1 MKKKWHLKE
10 IDSLTIEKL
19 NSELNITSLFSRL
32 LINRGILCQ
41 KDAKDFFL
49 PTLEKLPNPNLMYG
63 IKKSVERI
71 IQAVG
76 KNEKIVIYGDFD
88 CDGITSTAIL
98 YNFLFSIGADVKAYN
113 PDRLEEGY
121 GINFDSID
129 KLVSEGYKLFI
140 TTDCG
145 ISENQVIED
154 SKKFS
159 IDFIITD
166 HHTIP
171 EKLPDA
177 YSIINPKLKDCKY
190 PFKEMCA
197 AGVVFNLIV
206 ALRSSLRENGFFNDK
221 IEPNLAR
228 YLDLVSIGTVAD
240 SMPIIGVNRIFVFNG
255 LKEIKNTSRKGLK
268 HLISKQKEKFSIRD
282 ISFDI
287 APKIN
292 AAGRVGKA
300 SNAVS
305 LLTSDDDVE
314 VERLAGIIQSN
325 NQIRQQIQEKV
336 LNEAEKLAEIKLQ
349 KHPDKSSLV
358 LFSQDWHPGV
368 LGIIASR
375 IVKKYG
381 LPCVIL
387 SSKDSIAKG
396 SLRTANELNVYRVLE
411 QCSNILIQFGGHS
424 AAAGVTIYEDKI
436 KEFENKFESIISNYD
451 FEAGEP
457 LEIDS
462 LVKFSEINIDLIS
475 DIEKM
480 EPFGKGNP
488 YPIFVSKNVKIE
500 SKRVLKD
507 KHLEMYLN
515 QDNFKMRAI
524 WFNFNKSSS
533 DMENIDIVFTLQRD
547 SFRGCLLYTS
557 PSPRDVE
564 ESRMPSSA

>member
-10 IDSLTIEKL
+10 VDSLTIEKL
-19 NSELNITSLFSRL
+19 NSDLNITSLFSRL
-32 LINRGILCQ
+32 LINRGILSQ

-63 IKKSVERI
+63 IKKSVDRI
-71 IQAVG
+71 IQAVN
-76 KNEKIVIYGDFD
+76 KNEKIVVYGDFD

-98 YNFLFSIGADVKAYN
+98 YSFLYSIGANVKAYN

-121 GINFDSID
+121 GINFESIE
-129 KLVSEGYKLFI
+129 KLASQGYKLFI

-154 SKKFS
+154 SKKFEV
-159 IDFIITD
+159 DFIITD
-166 HHTIP
+166 HHTAP
-171 EKLPDA
+171 ENLPDA
-177 YSIINPKLKDCKY
+177 YSIINPKLEYCKY
-190 PFKEMCA
+190 PFKEICA

-206 ALRSSLRENGFFNDK
+206 SLRSSLRDVGFFKNR

-255 LKEIKNTSRKGLK
+255 LKEIKNTLRKGLK
-268 HLISKQKEKFSIRD
+268 HLISKKKDKFSIRD

-305 LLTSDDDVE
+305 LLTSDDDNE
-314 VERLAGIIQSN
+314 VERLAGILQSN

-336 LNEAEKLAEIKLQ
+336 FNEAEKIADIKLQ
-349 KHPDKSSLV
+349 KNSDKSSLV

-381 LPCVIL
+381 LPCAIL

-396 SLRTANELNVYRVLE
+396 SLRTANELNLYTVLE
-411 QCSNILIQFGGHS
+411 QCSNTLIQFGGHS

-436 KEFENKFESIISNYD
+436 PEFEDRFESIISNYD
-451 FEAGEP
+451 FDVGEP

-462 LVKFSEINIDLIS
+462 IVKFSEINMSLIS

-488 YPIFVSKNVKIE
+488 YPIFISKNVKIE
-500 SKRVLKD
+500 SKKVLKD
-507 KHLEMYLN
+507 KHLEMYLS
-515 QDNFKMRAI
+515 QDNYKIRAI
-524 WFNFNKSSS
+524 WFNFNKSNI
-533 DMENIDIVFTLQRD
+533 DIENIDVVFTLQRD
-547 SFRGCLLYTS
+547 TFRGNNNINLNIIDIEYS
-557 PSPRDVE
+557 
-564 ESRMPSSA
+564 

>member
-32 LINRGILCQ
+32 LINRGVLCQ

-190 PFKEMCA
+190 PFKEICA

-336 LNEAEKLAEIKLQ
+336 FNEAEKLAEIKLQ

-396 SLRTANELNVYRVLE
+396 SLRTANELNLYKVLE

-547 SFRGCLLYTS
+547 SFRGNNNINLNILDIEYS
-557 PSPRDVE
+557 
-564 ESRMPSSA
+564 

>member
-32 LINRGILCQ
+32 LINRGVLCQ

-159 IDFIITD
+159 VDFIITD

-177 YSIINPKLKDCKY
+177 YSIVNPKLKDCKY
-190 PFKEMCA
+190 PFKEICA

-206 ALRSSLRENGFFNDK
+206 ALRSSLRESGFFNDK

-336 LNEAEKLAEIKLQ
+336 FNEAEKMAEIKLQ

-381 LPCVIL
+381 LPSVIL

-396 SLRTANELNVYRVLE
+396 SLRTANELNLYRVLE

-451 FEAGEP
+451 FETGEP

-462 LVKFSEINIDLIS
+462 LVKFSEINMDLIS

-547 SFRGCLLYTS
+547 SFRGNNNINLNILDIEYS
-557 PSPRDVE
+557 
-564 ESRMPSSA
+564 

>member
-10 IDSLTIEKL
+10 VDSLTIEKL
-19 NSELNITSLFSRL
+19 NSDLNITSLFSRL

-63 IKKSVERI
+63 IKKSVDRI
-71 IQAVG
+71 IQAVI
-76 KNEKIVIYGDFD
+76 KNEKIVVYGDFD

-98 YNFLFSIGADVKAYN
+98 YSFLYSIGVNVKAYN

-121 GINFDSID
+121 GINFESIE
-129 KLVSEGYKLFI
+129 KLASQGYKLFI

-154 SKKFS
+154 SKKFKV
-159 IDFIITD
+159 DFIITD
-166 HHTIP
+166 HHTAP
-171 EKLPDA
+171 ENLPDA
-177 YSIINPKLKDCKY
+177 YSIINPKLEYCKY
-190 PFKEMCA
+190 PFKEICA

-206 ALRSSLRENGFFNDK
+206 SLRSSLRDVGFFKNR

-255 LKEIKNTSRKGLK
+255 LKEIKNTLRKGLK
-268 HLISKQKEKFSIRD
+268 HLISKKKDKFSIRD

-305 LLTSDDDVE
+305 LLTSDDDNE
-314 VERLAGIIQSN
+314 VERLAGILQSN

-336 LNEAEKLAEIKLQ
+336 FNEAEKIAEIKLQ
-349 KHPDKSSLV
+349 KNSDKSSLV

-381 LPCVIL
+381 LPCAIL

-396 SLRTANELNVYRVLE
+396 SLRTANELNLYTVLE
-411 QCSNILIQFGGHS
+411 QCSNTLIQFGGHS

-436 KEFENKFESIISNYD
+436 PEFEDRFESIISNYD
-451 FEAGEP
+451 FDAGEP

-462 LVKFSEINIDLIS
+462 IVKFSEINMSLIL

-488 YPIFVSKNVKIE
+488 YPIFISKNVKIE
-500 SKRVLKD
+500 SKKVLKD
-507 KHLEMYLN
+507 KHLEMYLS
-515 QDNFKMRAI
+515 QDNYKIRAI
-524 WFNFNKSSS
+524 WFNFNKSNI
-533 DMENIDIVFTLQRD
+533 DIENIDVVFTLQRD
-547 SFRGCLLYTS
+547 TFRGNNNINLNIIDIEYS
-557 PSPRDVE
+557 
-564 ESRMPSSA
+564 

>member
-32 LINRGILCQ
+32 LINRGVLCQ

-190 PFKEMCA
+190 PFKEICA

-396 SLRTANELNVYRVLE
+396 SLRTANELNLYRVLE

-547 SFRGCLLYTS
+547 SFRGNNNINLNILDIEYS
-557 PSPRDVE
+557 
-564 ESRMPSSA
+564 

>member
-10 IDSLTIEKL
+10 VDSLTIEKL
-19 NSELNITSLFSRL
+19 NSDLNITSLFSRL
-32 LINRGILCQ
+32 LINRGILSQ

-63 IKKSVERI
+63 IKKSVDRI
-71 IQAVG
+71 IQAVN
-76 KNEKIVIYGDFD
+76 KNEKIVVYGDFD

-98 YNFLFSIGADVKAYN
+98 YSFLYSIGVNVKAYN

-121 GINFDSID
+121 GINFESIE
-129 KLVSEGYKLFI
+129 KLVSQGYKLFI

-154 SKKFS
+154 SKKFKV
-159 IDFIITD
+159 DFIITD
-166 HHTIP
+166 HHTAP
-171 EKLPDA
+171 ENLPDA
-177 YSIINPKLKDCKY
+177 YSIINPKLEYCKY

-206 ALRSSLRENGFFNDK
+206 SLRSSLRDVGFFKNR

-255 LKEIKNTSRKGLK
+255 LKEIKNTLRKGLK
-268 HLISKQKEKFSIRD
+268 HLISKKKDKFSIRD

-305 LLTSDDDVE
+305 LLTSDDDNE
-314 VERLAGIIQSN
+314 VERLAGILQSN

-336 LNEAEKLAEIKLQ
+336 FNEAEKIAEIKLQ
-349 KHPDKSSLV
+349 KNSDKSSLV

-381 LPCVIL
+381 LPCAIL

-396 SLRTANELNVYRVLE
+396 SLRTANELNLYTVLE
-411 QCSNILIQFGGHS
+411 QCSNTLIQFGGHS

-436 KEFENKFESIISNYD
+436 PEFEDRFESIISNYD
-451 FEAGEP
+451 FDVGEP

-462 LVKFSEINIDLIS
+462 IVKFSEINMSLIS

-488 YPIFVSKNVKIE
+488 YPIFISKNVKIE
-500 SKRVLKD
+500 SKKVLKD
-507 KHLEMYLN
+507 KHLEMYLS
-515 QDNFKMRAI
+515 QDNCKIRAI
-524 WFNFNKSSS
+524 WFNFNKSNI
-533 DMENIDIVFTLQRD
+533 DIENIDVVFTLQRD
-547 SFRGCLLYTS
+547 TFRGNNNINLNIIDIEYS
-557 PSPRDVE
+557 
-564 ESRMPSSA
+564 

>member
-32 LINRGILCQ
+32 LINRGVLCQ

-336 LNEAEKLAEIKLQ
+336 FNEAEKLAEIKLQ

-396 SLRTANELNVYRVLE
+396 SLRTANELNLYKVLE

-547 SFRGCLLYTS
+547 SFRGNNNINLNILDIEYS
-557 PSPRDVE
+557 
-564 ESRMPSSA
+564 

>member
-76 KNEKIVIYGDFD
+76 KNEKILIYGDFD

-129 KLVSEGYKLFI
+129 KLVSEGYRLFI

-190 PFKEMCA
+190 PFKEICA

-325 NQIRQQIQEKV
+325 NQVRQQIQEKV
-336 LNEAEKLAEIKLQ
+336 FNEAEKLAEIKLQ

-396 SLRTANELNVYRVLE
+396 SLRTANELNLYRVLE

-533 DMENIDIVFTLQRD
+533 DMENIDVVFTLQRD
-547 SFRGCLLYTS
+547 SFRGNNNINLNILDIEYS
-557 PSPRDVE
+557 
-564 ESRMPSSA
+564 

>member
-32 LINRGILCQ
+32 LINRGVLCQ

-190 PFKEMCA
+190 PFKEICA

-336 LNEAEKLAEIKLQ
+336 FNEAEKLAEIKLQ
-349 KHPDKSSLV
+349 KYPDKSSLV

-381 LPCVIL
+381 LPSVIL

-396 SLRTANELNVYRVLE
+396 SLRTANELNLYRVLE

-457 LEIDS
+457 LQIDS

-475 DIEKM
+475 DIERM

-500 SKRVLKD
+500 STRVLKD

-515 QDNFKMRAI
+515 QDNYKMRAI

-533 DMENIDIVFTLQRD
+533 DMKNIDIVFTLQRD
-547 SFRGCLLYTS
+547 SFRGNNNINLNILDIEYS
-557 PSPRDVE
+557 
-564 ESRMPSSA
+564 

>member
-129 KLVSEGYKLFI
+129 KLVSEGYRLFI

-190 PFKEMCA
+190 PFKEICA

-336 LNEAEKLAEIKLQ
+336 FNEAEKLAEIKLQ

-396 SLRTANELNVYRVLE
+396 SLRTANELNLYRVLE

-547 SFRGCLLYTS
+547 SFRGNNNINLNILDIEYS
-557 PSPRDVE
+557 
-564 ESRMPSSA
+564 

>member
-32 LINRGILCQ
+32 LINRGILCE

-98 YNFLFSIGADVKAYN
+98 YNFLFSIGANVKAYN

-145 ISENQVIED
+145 ISESQVIED

-159 IDFIITD
+159 VDFIITD

-190 PFKEMCA
+190 PFKEICA

-206 ALRSSLRENGFFNDK
+206 ALRSSLRESGFFNDK

-336 LNEAEKLAEIKLQ
+336 FNEAEKMAEIKLQ

-381 LPCVIL
+381 LPSVIL

-396 SLRTANELNVYRVLE
+396 SLRTANELNLYRVLE

-451 FEAGEP
+451 FETGEP

-547 SFRGCLLYTS
+547 SFRGNNNINLNILDIEYS
-557 PSPRDVE
+557 
-564 ESRMPSSA
+564 

>member
-32 LINRGILCQ
+32 LINRGILCE

-98 YNFLFSIGADVKAYN
+98 YNFLFSIGANVKAYN

-159 IDFIITD
+159 VDFIITD

-177 YSIINPKLKDCKY
+177 YSIVNPKLKDCKY
-190 PFKEMCA
+190 PFKEICA

-206 ALRSSLRENGFFNDK
+206 ALRSSLREIGFFNDK

-336 LNEAEKLAEIKLQ
+336 FNEAEKMAEIKLQ

-381 LPCVIL
+381 LPSVIL

-396 SLRTANELNVYRVLE
+396 SLRTANELNLYRVLE

-451 FEAGEP
+451 FETGEP

-547 SFRGCLLYTS
+547 SFRGNNNINLNILDIEYS
-557 PSPRDVE
+557 
-564 ESRMPSSA
+564 

>member
-10 IDSLTIEKL
+10 VDSLTIEKL
-19 NSELNITSLFSRL
+19 NSDLNITSLFSRL
-32 LINRGILCQ
+32 LINRGILSQ

-63 IKKSVERI
+63 IKKSVDRI
-71 IQAVG
+71 IQAVN
-76 KNEKIVIYGDFD
+76 KNEKIVVYGDFD

-98 YNFLFSIGADVKAYN
+98 YSFLYSIGANVKAYN

-121 GINFDSID
+121 GINFKSIE
-129 KLVSEGYKLFI
+129 KLASQGYKLFI

-154 SKKFS
+154 SKKFKV
-159 IDFIITD
+159 DFIITD
-166 HHTIP
+166 HHTAP
-171 EKLPDA
+171 ENLPDA
-177 YSIINPKLKDCKY
+177 YSIINPKLEYCKY
-190 PFKEMCA
+190 PFKEICA

-206 ALRSSLRENGFFNDK
+206 SLRSSLRDVGFFKNR

-255 LKEIKNTSRKGLK
+255 LKEIKNTLRKGLK
-268 HLISKQKEKFSIRD
+268 HLISKKKDKFSIRD

-305 LLTSDDDVE
+305 LLTSDDDNE
-314 VERLAGIIQSN
+314 VEHLAGILQSN

-336 LNEAEKLAEIKLQ
+336 FNEAEKIAEIKLQ
-349 KHPDKSSLV
+349 KNSDKSSLV

-381 LPCVIL
+381 LPCAIL

-396 SLRTANELNVYRVLE
+396 SLRTANELNLYTVLE
-411 QCSNILIQFGGHS
+411 QCSNTLIQFGGHS

-436 KEFENKFESIISNYD
+436 PEFEDRFESIISNYD
-451 FEAGEP
+451 FDAGEP

-462 LVKFSEINIDLIS
+462 IVKFSEINMSLIS

-488 YPIFVSKNVKIE
+488 YPIFISKNVKIE
-500 SKRVLKD
+500 SKKVLKD
-507 KHLEMYLN
+507 KHLEMYLS
-515 QDNFKMRAI
+515 QDNYKIRAI
-524 WFNFNKSSS
+524 WFNFNKSNI
-533 DMENIDIVFTLQRD
+533 DIENIDVVFTLQRD
-547 SFRGCLLYTS
+547 TFRGNNNINLNIIDIEYS
-557 PSPRDVE
+557 
-564 ESRMPSSA
+564 

>member
-129 KLVSEGYKLFI
+129 KLVSEGYRLFI

-190 PFKEMCA
+190 PFKEICA

-325 NQIRQQIQEKV
+325 NQVRQQIQEKV
-336 LNEAEKLAEIKLQ
+336 FNEAEKLAEIKLQ

-396 SLRTANELNVYRVLE
+396 SLRTANELNLYRVLE

-547 SFRGCLLYTS
+547 SFRGNNNINLNILDIEYS
-557 PSPRDVE
+557 
-564 ESRMPSSA
+564 

>member
-129 KLVSEGYKLFI
+129 KLVSEGYRLFI

-190 PFKEMCA
+190 PFKEICA

-336 LNEAEKLAEIKLQ
+336 FNEAEKLAEIKLQ

-396 SLRTANELNVYRVLE
+396 SLRTANELNLYRVLE

-547 SFRGCLLYTS
+547 SFRGNTVSYTHLTL
-557 PSPRDVE
+557 PTKRIV
-564 ESRMPSSA
+564 

>member
-32 LINRGILCQ
+32 LINRGVLCQ

-159 IDFIITD
+159 VDFIITD

-177 YSIINPKLKDCKY
+177 YSIVNPKLKDCKY
-190 PFKEMCA
+190 PFKEICA

-206 ALRSSLRENGFFNDK
+206 ALRSSLRESGFFNDK

-336 LNEAEKLAEIKLQ
+336 FNEAEKMAEIKLQ

-396 SLRTANELNVYRVLE
+396 SLRTANELNLYRVLE

-451 FEAGEP
+451 FETGEP

-547 SFRGCLLYTS
+547 SFRGNNNINLNILDIEYS
-557 PSPRDVE
+557 
-564 ESRMPSSA
+564 

>member
-32 LINRGILCQ
+32 LINRGVLCQ

-190 PFKEMCA
+190 PFKEICA

-325 NQIRQQIQEKV
+325 NQVRQQIQEKV
-336 LNEAEKLAEIKLQ
+336 FNEAEKLAEIKLQ
-349 KHPDKSSLV
+349 KDPDKSSLV

-396 SLRTANELNVYRVLE
+396 SLRTANELNLYRVLE

-457 LEIDS
+457 LQIDS

-547 SFRGCLLYTS
+547 SFRGNNNINLNILDIEYS
-557 PSPRDVE
+557 
-564 ESRMPSSA
+564 

>member
-10 IDSLTIEKL
+10 VDSLTIEKL
-19 NSELNITSLFSRL
+19 NSDLNITSLFSRL
-32 LINRGILCQ
+32 LINRGILSQ

-63 IKKSVERI
+63 IKKSVDRI
-71 IQAVG
+71 IQAVN
-76 KNEKIVIYGDFD
+76 KNEKIVVYGDFD

-98 YNFLFSIGADVKAYN
+98 YSFLYSIGANVKAYN

-121 GINFDSID
+121 GINFKSIE
-129 KLVSEGYKLFI
+129 KLASQGYKLFI

-154 SKKFS
+154 SKKFKV
-159 IDFIITD
+159 DFIITD
-166 HHTIP
+166 HHTAP
-171 EKLPDA
+171 ENLPDS
-177 YSIINPKLKDCKY
+177 YSIINPKLEYCKY

-206 ALRSSLRENGFFNDK
+206 SLRSSLRDVGFFKNR

-255 LKEIKNTSRKGLK
+255 LKEIKNTLRKGLK
-268 HLISKQKEKFSIRD
+268 HLISKKKDKFSIRD

-305 LLTSDDDVE
+305 LLTSDDDNE
-314 VERLAGIIQSN
+314 VERLAGILQSN

-336 LNEAEKLAEIKLQ
+336 FNEAEKIAEIKLQ
-349 KHPDKSSLV
+349 KNSDKSSLV

-381 LPCVIL
+381 LPCAIL

-396 SLRTANELNVYRVLE
+396 SLRTANELNLYTVLE
-411 QCSNILIQFGGHS
+411 QCSNTLIQFGGHS

-436 KEFENKFESIISNYD
+436 PEFEDRFESIISNYD
-451 FEAGEP
+451 FDAGEP

-462 LVKFSEINIDLIS
+462 IVKFSEINMSLIL

-488 YPIFVSKNVKIE
+488 YPIFISKNVKIE
-500 SKRVLKD
+500 SKKVLKD
-507 KHLEMYLN
+507 KHLEMYLS
-515 QDNFKMRAI
+515 QDNYKIRAI
-524 WFNFNKSSS
+524 WFNFNKSNI
-533 DMENIDIVFTLQRD
+533 DIENIDVVFTLQRD
-547 SFRGCLLYTS
+547 TFRGNNNINLNIIDIEYS
-557 PSPRDVE
+557 
-564 ESRMPSSA
+564 

>member
-10 IDSLTIEKL
+10 VDSLTIEKL
-19 NSELNITSLFSRL
+19 NSDLNITSLFSRL
-32 LINRGILCQ
+32 LINRGILSQ

-63 IKKSVERI
+63 IKKSVDRI
-71 IQAVG
+71 IQAVN
-76 KNEKIVIYGDFD
+76 KNEKIVVYGDFD

-98 YNFLFSIGADVKAYN
+98 YSFLYSIGANVKAYN

-121 GINFDSID
+121 GINFKSIE
-129 KLVSEGYKLFI
+129 KLASQGYKLFI

-154 SKKFS
+154 SKKFKV
-159 IDFIITD
+159 DFIITD
-166 HHTIP
+166 HHTAP
-171 EKLPDA
+171 ENLPDA
-177 YSIINPKLKDCKY
+177 YSIINPKLEYCKY
-190 PFKEMCA
+190 PFKEICA

-206 ALRSSLRENGFFNDK
+206 SLRSSLRDVGFFKNR

-255 LKEIKNTSRKGLK
+255 LKEIKNTLRKGLK
-268 HLISKQKEKFSIRD
+268 HLISKKKDKFSIRD

-305 LLTSDDDVE
+305 LLTSDDDNE
-314 VERLAGIIQSN
+314 VERLAGILQSN

-336 LNEAEKLAEIKLQ
+336 FNEAEKIAEIKLQ
-349 KHPDKSSLV
+349 KNSDKSSLV

-381 LPCVIL
+381 LPCAIL

-396 SLRTANELNVYRVLE
+396 SLRTANELNLYTVLE
-411 QCSNILIQFGGHS
+411 QCSNTLIQFGGHS

-436 KEFENKFESIISNYD
+436 PEFEDRFESIISNYD
-451 FEAGEP
+451 FDAGEP

-462 LVKFSEINIDLIS
+462 IVKFSEINMSLIL

-488 YPIFVSKNVKIE
+488 YPIFISKNVKIE
-500 SKRVLKD
+500 SKKVLKD
-507 KHLEMYLN
+507 KHLEMYLS
-515 QDNFKMRAI
+515 QDNYKIRAI
-524 WFNFNKSSS
+524 WFNFNKSNI
-533 DMENIDIVFTLQRD
+533 DIENIDVVFTLQRD
-547 SFRGCLLYTS
+547 TFRGNNNINLNIIDIEYS
-557 PSPRDVE
+557 
-564 ESRMPSSA
+564 

>member
-76 KNEKIVIYGDFD
+76 KNEKILIYGDFD

-129 KLVSEGYKLFI
+129 KLVSEGYRLFI

-190 PFKEMCA
+190 PFKEICA

-547 SFRGCLLYTS
+547 SFRGNNNINLNILDIEYS
-557 PSPRDVE
+557 
-564 ESRMPSSA
+564 

>member
-76 KNEKIVIYGDFD
+76 KNEKILIYGDFD

-190 PFKEMCA
+190 PFKEICA

-396 SLRTANELNVYRVLE
+396 SLRTANELNLYKVLE

-547 SFRGCLLYTS
+547 SFRGNNNINLNILDIEYS
-557 PSPRDVE
+557 
-564 ESRMPSSA
+564 

>member
-190 PFKEMCA
+190 PFKEICA

-325 NQIRQQIQEKV
+325 NQVRQQIQEKV
-336 LNEAEKLAEIKLQ
+336 FNEAEKLAEIKLQ

-547 SFRGCLLYTS
+547 SFRGNNNINLNILDIEYS
-557 PSPRDVE
+557 
-564 ESRMPSSA
+564 

>member
-129 KLVSEGYKLFI
+129 KLVSEGYRLFI

-190 PFKEMCA
+190 PFKEICA

-325 NQIRQQIQEKV
+325 NQVRQQIQEKV
-336 LNEAEKLAEIKLQ
+336 FNEAEKLAEIKLQ

-396 SLRTANELNVYRVLE
+396 SLRTANELNLYRVLE

-436 KEFENKFESIISNYD
+436 KEFENKFETIISNYD

-547 SFRGCLLYTS
+547 SFRGNNNINLNILDIEYS
-557 PSPRDVE
+557 
-564 ESRMPSSA
+564 

>member
-32 LINRGILCQ
+32 LINRGVLCQ

-159 IDFIITD
+159 VDFIITD

-177 YSIINPKLKDCKY
+177 YSIVNPKLKDCKY
-190 PFKEMCA
+190 PFKEICA

-206 ALRSSLRENGFFNDK
+206 ALRSSLRESGFFNDK

-305 LLTSDDDVE
+305 LLTSNDDVE

-336 LNEAEKLAEIKLQ
+336 FNEAEKMAEIKLQ

-381 LPCVIL
+381 LPSVIL

-396 SLRTANELNVYRVLE
+396 SLRTANELNLYRVLE

-451 FEAGEP
+451 FETGEP

-547 SFRGCLLYTS
+547 SFRGNNNINLNILDIEYS
-557 PSPRDVE
+557 
-564 ESRMPSSA
+564 

>member
-10 IDSLTIEKL
+10 VDSLTIEKL
-19 NSELNITSLFSRL
+19 NSDLNITSLFSRL

-98 YNFLFSIGADVKAYN
+98 YNFLFSIGANVKAYN

-159 IDFIITD
+159 VDFIITD

-177 YSIINPKLKDCKY
+177 YSIVNPKLKDCKY
-190 PFKEMCA
+190 PFKEICA

-206 ALRSSLRENGFFNDK
+206 ALRSSLREIGFFNDK

-336 LNEAEKLAEIKLQ
+336 FDEAEKMAEIKLQ

-381 LPCVIL
+381 LPSVIL

-396 SLRTANELNVYRVLE
+396 SLRTANELNLYRVLE

-451 FEAGEP
+451 FETGEP

-547 SFRGCLLYTS
+547 SFRGNNNINLNILDIEYS
-557 PSPRDVE
+557 
-564 ESRMPSSA
+564 

>member
-10 IDSLTIEKL
+10 VDSLTIEKL
-19 NSELNITSLFSRL
+19 NSDLNITSLFSRL
-32 LINRGILCQ
+32 LINRGILSQ

-63 IKKSVERI
+63 IKKSVDRI
-71 IQAVG
+71 IQAVN
-76 KNEKIVIYGDFD
+76 KNEKIVVYGDFD

-98 YNFLFSIGADVKAYN
+98 YSFLYSIGANVKAYN

-121 GINFDSID
+121 GINFKSIE
-129 KLVSEGYKLFI
+129 KLASQGYKLFI

-154 SKKFS
+154 SKKFKV
-159 IDFIITD
+159 DFIITD
-166 HHTIP
+166 HHTAP
-171 EKLPDA
+171 ENLPDA
-177 YSIINPKLKDCKY
+177 YSIINPKLEYCKY
-190 PFKEMCA
+190 PFKEICA

-206 ALRSSLRENGFFNDK
+206 SLRSSLRDVGFFKNR

-255 LKEIKNTSRKGLK
+255 LKEIKNTLRKGLK
-268 HLISKQKEKFSIRD
+268 HLISKKKDKFSIRD

-305 LLTSDDDVE
+305 LLTSDDDNE
-314 VERLAGIIQSN
+314 VERLAGILQSN

-336 LNEAEKLAEIKLQ
+336 FNEAEKIAEIKLQ
-349 KHPDKSSLV
+349 KNSDKSSLV

-381 LPCVIL
+381 LPCAIL

-396 SLRTANELNVYRVLE
+396 SLRTANELNLYTVLE
-411 QCSNILIQFGGHS
+411 QCSNTLIQFGGHS

-436 KEFENKFESIISNYD
+436 PEFEDRFESIISNYD
-451 FEAGEP
+451 FDAGEP

-462 LVKFSEINIDLIS
+462 IVKFSEINMSLIL

-488 YPIFVSKNVKIE
+488 YPIFISKNVKIE
-500 SKRVLKD
+500 SKKVLKD
-507 KHLEMYLN
+507 KHLEMYLS
-515 QDNFKMRAI
+515 QDNYKKRAI
-524 WFNFNKSSS
+524 WFNFNKSNI
-533 DMENIDIVFTLQRD
+533 DIENIDVVFTLQRD
-547 SFRGCLLYTS
+547 TFRGSNNINLNIIDIEYS
-557 PSPRDVE
+557 
-564 ESRMPSSA
+564 

>member
-32 LINRGILCQ
+32 LINRGVLCQ

-336 LNEAEKLAEIKLQ
+336 FNEAEKLAEIKLQ

-396 SLRTANELNVYRVLE
+396 SLRTANELNLYKVLE

-524 WFNFNKSSS
+524 WSVSYTHLTLPTKR
-533 DMENIDIVFTLQRD
+533 IV
-547 SFRGCLLYTS
+547 
-557 PSPRDVE
+557 
-564 ESRMPSSA
+564 

>member
-10 IDSLTIEKL
+10 VDSLTIEKL
-19 NSELNITSLFSRL
+19 NSDLNITSLFSRL
-32 LINRGILCQ
+32 LINRGILSQ

-63 IKKSVERI
+63 IKKSVDRI
-71 IQAVG
+71 IQAVN
-76 KNEKIVIYGDFD
+76 KNEKIVVYGDFD

-98 YNFLFSIGADVKAYN
+98 YSFLYSIGANVKAYN

-121 GINFDSID
+121 GINFKSIE
-129 KLVSEGYKLFI
+129 KLASQGYKLFI

-154 SKKFS
+154 SKKFKV
-159 IDFIITD
+159 DFIITD
-166 HHTIP
+166 HHTAP
-171 EKLPDA
+171 ENLPDA
-177 YSIINPKLKDCKY
+177 YSIINPKLEYCKY
-190 PFKEMCA
+190 PFKEICA

-206 ALRSSLRENGFFNDK
+206 SLRSSLRDVGFFKNR

-255 LKEIKNTSRKGLK
+255 LKEIKNTLRKGLK
-268 HLISKQKEKFSIRD
+268 HLISKKKDKFSIRD

-305 LLTSDDDVE
+305 LLTSDDDNE
-314 VERLAGIIQSN
+314 VERLAGILQSN

-336 LNEAEKLAEIKLQ
+336 FNEAEKIAEIKLQ
-349 KHPDKSSLV
+349 KNSDKSSLV

-381 LPCVIL
+381 LPCAIL

-396 SLRTANELNVYRVLE
+396 SLRTANELNLYTVLE
-411 QCSNILIQFGGHS
+411 QCSNTLIQFGGHS

-436 KEFENKFESIISNYD
+436 PEFEDRFESIISNYD
-451 FEAGEP
+451 FDAGEP
-457 LEIDS
+457 VEIDS
-462 LVKFSEINIDLIS
+462 IVKFSEINMSLIL

-488 YPIFVSKNVKIE
+488 YPIFISKNVKIE
-500 SKRVLKD
+500 SKKVLKD
-507 KHLEMYLN
+507 KHLEMYLS
-515 QDNFKMRAI
+515 QDNYKIRAI
-524 WFNFNKSSS
+524 WFNFNKSNI
-533 DMENIDIVFTLQRD
+533 DIENIDVVFTLQRD
-547 SFRGCLLYTS
+547 TFRGNNNINLNIIDIEYS
-557 PSPRDVE
+557 
-564 ESRMPSSA
+564 

>member
-10 IDSLTIEKL
+10 VDSLTIEKL
-19 NSELNITSLFSRL
+19 NSDLNITSLFSRL
-32 LINRGILCQ
+32 LINRGILSQ

-63 IKKSVERI
+63 IKKSVDRI
-71 IQAVG
+71 IQAVN
-76 KNEKIVIYGDFD
+76 KNEKIVVYGDFD

-98 YNFLFSIGADVKAYN
+98 YSFLYSIGANVKAYN

-121 GINFDSID
+121 GINFKSIE
-129 KLVSEGYKLFI
+129 KLASQGYKLFI

-154 SKKFS
+154 SKKFKV
-159 IDFIITD
+159 DFIITD
-166 HHTIP
+166 HHTAP
-171 EKLPDA
+171 ENLPDA
-177 YSIINPKLKDCKY
+177 YSIINPKLEYCKY
-190 PFKEMCA
+190 PFKEICA

-206 ALRSSLRENGFFNDK
+206 SLRSSLRDVGFFKNR

-255 LKEIKNTSRKGLK
+255 LKEIKNTLRKGLK
-268 HLISKQKEKFSIRD
+268 HLISKKKDKFSIRD

-305 LLTSDDDVE
+305 LLTSDDDNE
-314 VERLAGIIQSN
+314 VEHLAGILQSN

-336 LNEAEKLAEIKLQ
+336 FNEAEKIAEIKLQ
-349 KHPDKSSLV
+349 KNSDKSSLV

-381 LPCVIL
+381 LPCAIL

-396 SLRTANELNVYRVLE
+396 SLRTANELNLYTVLE
-411 QCSNILIQFGGHS
+411 QCSNTLIQFGGHS

-436 KEFENKFESIISNYD
+436 PEFEDRFESIISNYD
-451 FEAGEP
+451 FDVGEP

-462 LVKFSEINIDLIS
+462 IVKFSEINMSLIL

-488 YPIFVSKNVKIE
+488 YPIFISKNVKIE
-500 SKRVLKD
+500 SKKVLKD
-507 KHLEMYLN
+507 KHLEMYLS
-515 QDNFKMRAI
+515 QDNYKIRAI
-524 WFNFNKSSS
+524 WFNFNKSNI
-533 DMENIDIVFTLQRD
+533 DIENIDVVFTLQRD
-547 SFRGCLLYTS
+547 TFRGNNNINLNIIDIEYS
-557 PSPRDVE
+557 
-564 ESRMPSSA
+564 

>member
-10 IDSLTIEKL
+10 VDSLTIEKL
-19 NSELNITSLFSRL
+19 NSDLNITSLFSRL
-32 LINRGILCQ
+32 LINRGILSQ

-63 IKKSVERI
+63 IKKSVDRI
-71 IQAVG
+71 IQAVN
-76 KNEKIVIYGDFD
+76 KNEKIVVYGDFD

-98 YNFLFSIGADVKAYN
+98 YSFLYSIGANVKAYN

-121 GINFDSID
+121 GINFESIE
-129 KLVSEGYKLFI
+129 KLASQGYKLFI

-154 SKKFS
+154 SKKFKV
-159 IDFIITD
+159 DFIITD
-166 HHTIP
+166 HHTAP

-177 YSIINPKLKDCKY
+177 YSIINPKLEYCKY

-206 ALRSSLRENGFFNDK
+206 SLRSSLRDVGFFKNR

-255 LKEIKNTSRKGLK
+255 LKEIKNTLRKGLK
-268 HLISKQKEKFSIRD
+268 HLISKKKDKFSIRD

-305 LLTSDDDVE
+305 LLTSDDDNE
-314 VERLAGIIQSN
+314 VERLAGILQSN

-336 LNEAEKLAEIKLQ
+336 FNEAEKIAEIKLQ
-349 KHPDKSSLV
+349 KNSDKSSLV

-381 LPCVIL
+381 LPCAIL

-396 SLRTANELNVYRVLE
+396 SLRTANELNLYTVLE
-411 QCSNILIQFGGHS
+411 QCSNTLIQFGGHS

-436 KEFENKFESIISNYD
+436 PEFEDRFESIISNYD
-451 FEAGEP
+451 FDAGEP

-462 LVKFSEINIDLIS
+462 IVKFSEINMSLIL

-488 YPIFVSKNVKIE
+488 YPIFISKNVKIE
-500 SKRVLKD
+500 SKKVLKD
-507 KHLEMYLN
+507 KHLEMYLS
-515 QDNFKMRAI
+515 QDNYKIRAI
-524 WFNFNKSSS
+524 WFNFNKSNI
-533 DMENIDIVFTLQRD
+533 DIENIDVVFTLQRD
-547 SFRGCLLYTS
+547 TFRGNNNINLNIIDIEYS
-557 PSPRDVE
+557 
-564 ESRMPSSA
+564 

>member
-10 IDSLTIEKL
+10 VDSLTIEKL
-19 NSELNITSLFSRL
+19 NSDLNITSLFSRL
-32 LINRGILCQ
+32 LINRGILSQ

-63 IKKSVERI
+63 IKKSVDRI
-71 IQAVG
+71 IQAVN
-76 KNEKIVIYGDFD
+76 KNEKIVVYGDFD

-98 YNFLFSIGADVKAYN
+98 YSFLSSIGADVKAYN

-121 GINFDSID
+121 GINFESIE
-129 KLVSEGYKLFI
+129 KLVSQGYKLFI

-154 SKKFS
+154 SKKFKV
-159 IDFIITD
+159 DFIITD
-166 HHTIP
+166 HHTAP
-171 EKLPDA
+171 ENLPDA
-177 YSIINPKLKDCKY
+177 YSIINPKLEYCKY
-190 PFKEMCA
+190 PFKEICA

-206 ALRSSLRENGFFNDK
+206 SLRSSLRDVGFFKNR

-255 LKEIKNTSRKGLK
+255 LKEIKNTLRKGLK
-268 HLISKQKEKFSIRD
+268 HLISKKKDKFSIRD

-305 LLTSDDDVE
+305 LLTSDDDNE
-314 VERLAGIIQSN
+314 VERLAGILQSN

-336 LNEAEKLAEIKLQ
+336 FNEAEKIAEIKLQ
-349 KHPDKSSLV
+349 KNSDKSSLV

-381 LPCVIL
+381 LPCAIL

-396 SLRTANELNVYRVLE
+396 SLRTANELNLYTVLE
-411 QCSNILIQFGGHS
+411 QCSNTLIQFGGHS

-436 KEFENKFESIISNYD
+436 PEFEDRFESIISNYD
-451 FEAGEP
+451 FDVGEP

-462 LVKFSEINIDLIS
+462 IVKFSEINMSLIL

-488 YPIFVSKNVKIE
+488 YPIFISKNVKIE
-500 SKRVLKD
+500 SKKVLKD
-507 KHLEMYLN
+507 KHLEMYLS
-515 QDNFKMRAI
+515 QDNYKIRAI
-524 WFNFNKSSS
+524 WFNFNKSNI
-533 DMENIDIVFTLQRD
+533 DIENIDVVFTLQRD
-547 SFRGCLLYTS
+547 TFRGNNNINLNIIDIEYS
-557 PSPRDVE
+557 
-564 ESRMPSSA
+564 

>member
-129 KLVSEGYKLFI
+129 KLVSEGYRLFI

-190 PFKEMCA
+190 QFKEMCA

-325 NQIRQQIQEKV
+325 NQVRQQIQEKV
-336 LNEAEKLAEIKLQ
+336 FNEAEKLAEIKLQ

-396 SLRTANELNVYRVLE
+396 SLRTANELNLYRVLE

-533 DMENIDIVFTLQRD
+533 DMENIDVVFTLQRD
-547 SFRGCLLYTS
+547 SFRGNNNINLNILDIEYS
-557 PSPRDVE
+557 
-564 ESRMPSSA
+564 

>member
-190 PFKEMCA
+190 PFKEICA

-336 LNEAEKLAEIKLQ
+336 FNEAEKLAEIKLQ

-396 SLRTANELNVYRVLE
+396 SLRTANELNLYRVLE

-547 SFRGCLLYTS
+547 SFRGNNNINLNILDIEYS
-557 PSPRDVE
+557 
-564 ESRMPSSA
+564 

>member
-10 IDSLTIEKL
+10 VDSLTIEKL
-19 NSELNITSLFSRL
+19 NSDLNITSLFSRL
-32 LINRGILCQ
+32 LINRGILSQ

-63 IKKSVERI
+63 IKKSVDRI
-71 IQAVG
+71 IQAVN
-76 KNEKIVIYGDFD
+76 KNEKIVVYGDFD

-98 YNFLFSIGADVKAYN
+98 YSFLYSIGVNVKAYN

-121 GINFDSID
+121 GINFESIE
-129 KLVSEGYKLFI
+129 KLASQGYKLFI

-154 SKKFS
+154 SKKFKV
-159 IDFIITD
+159 DFIITD
-166 HHTIP
+166 HHTAP
-171 EKLPDA
+171 ENLPDA
-177 YSIINPKLKDCKY
+177 YSIINPKLEYCKY

-206 ALRSSLRENGFFNDK
+206 SLRSSLRDVGFFKNR

-255 LKEIKNTSRKGLK
+255 LKEIKNTLRKGLK
-268 HLISKQKEKFSIRD
+268 HLISKKKDKFSIRD

-305 LLTSDDDVE
+305 LLTSDDDNE
-314 VERLAGIIQSN
+314 VERLAGILQSN

-336 LNEAEKLAEIKLQ
+336 FNEAEKIAEIKLQ
-349 KHPDKSSLV
+349 KNSDKSSLV

-381 LPCVIL
+381 LPCAIL

-396 SLRTANELNVYRVLE
+396 SLRTANELNLYTVLE
-411 QCSNILIQFGGHS
+411 QCSNTLIQFGGHS

-436 KEFENKFESIISNYD
+436 PEFEDRFESIISNYD
-451 FEAGEP
+451 FDVGEP

-462 LVKFSEINIDLIS
+462 IVKFSEINMSLIS

-488 YPIFVSKNVKIE
+488 YPIFISKNVKIE
-500 SKRVLKD
+500 SKKVLKD
-507 KHLEMYLN
+507 KHLEMYLS
-515 QDNFKMRAI
+515 QDNCKIRAI
-524 WFNFNKSSS
+524 WFNFNKSNI
-533 DMENIDIVFTLQRD
+533 DIENIDVVFTLQRD
-547 SFRGCLLYTS
+547 TFRGNNNINLNIIDIEYS
-557 PSPRDVE
+557 
-564 ESRMPSSA
+564 

>member
-10 IDSLTIEKL
+10 VDSLTIEKL
-19 NSELNITSLFSRL
+19 NSDLNITSLFSRL

-63 IKKSVERI
+63 IKKSVDRI
-71 IQAVG
+71 IQAVN
-76 KNEKIVIYGDFD
+76 KNEKIVVYGDFD

-98 YNFLFSIGADVKAYN
+98 YSFLYSIGANVKAYN

-121 GINFDSID
+121 GVNFESIE
-129 KLVSEGYKLFI
+129 KLVSQGYKLFI

-154 SKKFS
+154 SKKFKV
-159 IDFIITD
+159 DFIITD
-166 HHTIP
+166 HHTAP
-171 EKLPDA
+171 ENLPDA
-177 YSIINPKLKDCKY
+177 YSIINPKLEYCKY
-190 PFKEMCA
+190 PFKEICA

-206 ALRSSLRENGFFNDK
+206 SLRSSLRDVGFFKNR

-255 LKEIKNTSRKGLK
+255 LKEIKNTLRKGLK
-268 HLISKQKEKFSIRD
+268 HLISKKKDKFSIRD
-282 ISFDI
+282 ISLDI

-305 LLTSDDDVE
+305 LLTSDDDNE
-314 VERLAGIIQSN
+314 VERLAGILQSN

-336 LNEAEKLAEIKLQ
+336 FNEAEKIAEIKLQ
-349 KHPDKSSLV
+349 KNSDKSSLV

-381 LPCVIL
+381 LPCAIL

-396 SLRTANELNVYRVLE
+396 SLRTANELNLYTVLE
-411 QCSNILIQFGGHS
+411 QCSNTLIQFGGHS
-424 AAAGVTIYEDKI
+424 AAAGVTIHEDKI
-436 KEFENKFESIISNYD
+436 PEFEDRFESIISNYD
-451 FEAGEP
+451 FDAGEP

-462 LVKFSEINIDLIS
+462 IVKFSEINMSLIL

-488 YPIFVSKNVKIE
+488 YPIFISKNVKIE
-500 SKRVLKD
+500 SKKVLKD
-507 KHLEMYLN
+507 KHLEMYLS
-515 QDNFKMRAI
+515 QDNCKIRAI
-524 WFNFNKSSS
+524 WFNFNKSNI
-533 DMENIDIVFTLQRD
+533 DIENIDVVFTLQRD
-547 SFRGCLLYTS
+547 TFRDNNNINLNIIDIEYS
-557 PSPRDVE
+557 
-564 ESRMPSSA
+564 

>member
-10 IDSLTIEKL
+10 VDSLTIEKL
-19 NSELNITSLFSRL
+19 NSDLNITSLFSRL
-32 LINRGILCQ
+32 LINRGILSQ

-63 IKKSVERI
+63 IKKSVDRI
-71 IQAVG
+71 IQAVN
-76 KNEKIVIYGDFD
+76 KNEKIVVYGDFD

-98 YNFLFSIGADVKAYN
+98 YSFLYSIGANVKAYN

-121 GINFDSID
+121 GINFKSIE
-129 KLVSEGYKLFI
+129 KLASQGYKLFI

-154 SKKFS
+154 SKKFKV
-159 IDFIITD
+159 DFIITD
-166 HHTIP
+166 HHTAP
-171 EKLPDA
+171 ENLPDA
-177 YSIINPKLKDCKY
+177 YSIINPKLEYCKY
-190 PFKEMCA
+190 PFKEICA

-206 ALRSSLRENGFFNDK
+206 SLRSSLRDVGFFKNR

-255 LKEIKNTSRKGLK
+255 LKEIKNTLRKGLK
-268 HLISKQKEKFSIRD
+268 HLISKKKDKFSIRD

-305 LLTSDDDVE
+305 LLTSDDDNE
-314 VERLAGIIQSN
+314 VERLAGILQSN

-336 LNEAEKLAEIKLQ
+336 FNEAEKIAEIKLQ
-349 KHPDKSSLV
+349 KNSDKSSLV

-381 LPCVIL
+381 LPCAIL

-396 SLRTANELNVYRVLE
+396 SLRTANELNLYTVLE
-411 QCSNILIQFGGHS
+411 QCSNTLIQFGGHS

-436 KEFENKFESIISNYD
+436 PEFEDRFESIISNYD
-451 FEAGEP
+451 FDVGEP

-462 LVKFSEINIDLIS
+462 IVKFSEINMSLIL

-488 YPIFVSKNVKIE
+488 YPIFISKNVKIE
-500 SKRVLKD
+500 SKKVLKD
-507 KHLEMYLN
+507 KHLEMYLS
-515 QDNFKMRAI
+515 QDNYKIRAI
-524 WFNFNKSSS
+524 WFNFNKSNI
-533 DMENIDIVFTLQRD
+533 DIENIDVVFTLQRD
-547 SFRGCLLYTS
+547 TFRGNNNINLNIIDIEYS
-557 PSPRDVE
+557 
-564 ESRMPSSA
+564 

>member
-76 KNEKIVIYGDFD
+76 KNEKILIYGDFD

-190 PFKEMCA
+190 PFKEICA

-547 SFRGCLLYTS
+547 SFRGNNNINLNILDIEYS
-557 PSPRDVE
+557 
-564 ESRMPSSA
+564 